1 MIARHAYITRMA
13 AKDFS
18 MVRRLSVALAAIL
31 ALSNP
36 VHSQTLGSAELGGSL
51 LKSSGSFLSGFS
63 GAYLAGRHAA
73 AQSDVDEAG
82 AYFSKALARDP
93 GNAGLMEQTV
103 IYQTAAGR
111 VKAAIPIARH
121 LAEIDPDHRMANLI
135 LTVDEFASGR
145 IAEAKMRLDSM
156 PEAFHPLVGA
166 LLAAWAAQG
175 VGEPAE
181 TLSTLDDRAIFRI
194 FGGYHKGL
202 IAALNNDLDAADEA
216 FQTAIRELRAP
227 TGRMAHAYGAVL
239 RMKGDNEGARALY
252 DAAIGVSVGDAML
265 EAEIA
270 ALEADQPATPLV
282 STSQEGAAEALFGL
296 ASALSQGQEAEARLS
311 LFYTRLAE
319 YLHPGLADAALLS
332 AEILEGQKQY
342 GLAVIAYESIKSDS
356 PLSRSAEIGRAEALY
371 RLEEN
376 DKAVEALT
384 TLARRE
390 PDAVDVHLA
399 LGDLMRRL
407 ERFSEGAVAY
417 DRSIKLMAAQGRENW
432 VLFYERGICYERS
445 GQWDLA
451 IADFR
456 KSLELEPDQPLVL
469 NYLGYSWLDRGEN
482 FEEALEMVRKAVA
495 QRPEDGYIIDS
506 LGWGY
511 YLTGDYENAVLELE
525 RAVEFRPVDPVI
537 NDHLG
542 DALWKVGRQLEAEF
556 QWKRALSFEPDDD
569 DLHRIIR
576 KLKVGLDVVL
586 EEEAA
591 KSDDP
596 SASVKDDG

>member
-1 MIARHAYITRMA
+1 
-13 AKDFS
+13 

-31 ALSNP
+31 AFSNP
-36 VHSQTLGSAELGGSL
+36 VHSQTLGGAYLGNGL
-51 LKSSGSFLSGFS
+51 PASGGNFLSGFS

-93 GNAGLMEQTV
+93 GNAGLMEQTL

-111 VKAAIPIARH
+111 VKASIPIARH

-135 LTVDEFASGR
+135 LTVDEFATGR
-145 IAEAKMRLDSM
+145 IAEAKIRLDGI

-166 LLAAWAAQG
+166 LLSAWAAQG

-181 TLSTLDDRAIFRI
+181 TFNVQDDRAIFRI

-202 IAALNNDLDAADEA
+202 IAALNDDLDAADEA
-216 FQTAIRELRAP
+216 FQNAIKELRAP

-239 RMKGDNEGARALY
+239 RNKGDDEGARALY

-270 ALEADQPATPLV
+270 ALEAGRPATPLV

-332 AEILEGQKQY
+332 AEILESQKQY
-342 GLAVIAYESIKSDS
+342 GLAVKAYESIQADS

-390 PDAVDVHLA
+390 PEAVDVHLA

-407 ERFSEGAVAY
+407 ERFSEGAIAY
-417 DRSIKLMAAQGRENW
+417 DTSIKLMAAQGRENW

-445 GQWDLA
+445 DQWDLA

-542 DALWKVGRQLEAEF
+542 DALWKVGRKLEAAF

-569 DLHRIIR
+569 DVHRIVR
-576 KLKVGLDVVL
+576 KLKVGLDTVL
-586 EEEAA
+586 AEEMPEA
-591 KSDDP
+591 DDP
-596 SASVKDDG
+596 SATVKDDG

>member
-1 MIARHAYITRMA
+1 MLR
-13 AKDFS
+13 S
-18 MVRRLSVALAAIL
+18 LSVVFAAIL
-31 ALSNP
+31 AASGP
-36 VHSQTLGSAELGGSL
+36 AQSQSLNGAYLGSGLPAAGGN
-51 LKSSGSFLSGFS
+51 FLSGFS

-73 AQSDVDEAG
+73 ARANVDQAG
-82 AYFSKALARDP
+82 AYFARALARDP
-93 GNAGLMEQTV
+93 GNALLMEQTI

-111 VKAAIPIARH
+111 VRAAIPIARH
-121 LAEIDPDHRMANLI
+121 LLELNPGHRMATLVV
-135 LTVDEFASGR
+135 TVDEFATGK
-145 IAEAKMRLDSM
+145 IAEARQRLETQPD
-156 PEAFHPLVGA
+156 AYHPLVQS
-166 LLAAWAAQG
+166 LLAAWAVNG
-175 VGEPAE
+175 DGGEAPTVAAP
-181 TLSTLDDRAIFRI
+181 DDRAIFRI
-194 FGGYHKGL
+194 FGEYHRGL
-202 IAALNNDLDAADEA
+202 IAALNGDLDAADEA
-216 FQTAIRELRAP
+216 FQAAIKELRAP

-239 RMKGDNEGARALY
+239 RRKGDDEGARKLY

-270 ALEADQPATPLV
+270 SLEAGEAPDLLV
-282 STSQEGAAEALFGL
+282 TSTQEGAAEALFGL
-296 ASALSQGQEAEARLS
+296 GSALSQGQDAESRLS

-332 AEILEGQKQY
+332 AEILEEQEQY
-342 GLAVIAYESIKSDS
+342 ALAVKAYETIPGDS

-371 RLEEN
+371 RLEEH

-390 PDAVDVHLA
+390 AEAIDVQLA

-407 ERFSEGAVAY
+407 ERFEEGAVAY
-417 DRSIKLMAAQGRENW
+417 DSAIKLMAAQGRENW

-482 FEEALEMVRKAVA
+482 LEEALEMVRKAVE
-495 QRPEDGYIIDS
+495 QRPEDGYIVDS

-511 YLTGDYENAVLELE
+511 YLTGDYENAVIQLEK
-525 RAVEFRPVDPVI
+525 AVEYRPVDPVI

-542 DALWKVGRQLEAEF
+542 DALWKVGRKLEAEF
-556 QWKRALSFEPDDD
+556 QWKRALSFEPEED
-569 DLHRIIR
+569 DLQRILR
-576 KLKVGLDVVL
+576 KLKVGLDEVL
-586 EEEAA
+586 KEESAA
-591 KSDDP
+591 ADSP
-596 SASVKDDG
+596 SATANDGG

>member
-1 MIARHAYITRMA
+1 
-13 AKDFS
+13 

-31 ALSNP
+31 AFSNP
-36 VHSQTLGSAELGGSL
+36 VHSQTLDGAYLGSGLPASGGN
-51 LKSSGSFLSGFS
+51 FLSGFS

-73 AQSDVDEAG
+73 AQSNVDEAG

-93 GNAGLMEQTV
+93 GNAGLMEQTL

-111 VKAAIPIARH
+111 VKASIPIARH

-135 LTVDEFASGR
+135 LTVDEFATGR
-145 IAEAKMRLDSM
+145 IAEAKARLDGM

-181 TLSTLDDRAIFRI
+181 TLNALDDRAIFRI

-216 FQTAIRELRAP
+216 FQNAIKELRAP
-227 TGRMAHAYGAVL
+227 TGRMAQAYGAVL
-239 RMKGDNEGARALY
+239 RMKGDDAGARSLY

-270 ALEADQPATPLV
+270 ALEAGQPATPLV

-342 GLAVIAYESIKSDS
+342 GLAVKAYESIQADS

-407 ERFSEGAVAY
+407 ERFSEGAIAY
-417 DRSIKLMAAQGRENW
+417 DTSIKLMAAQGRENW

-445 GQWDLA
+445 DQWDLA
-451 IADFR
+451 IVDFR
-456 KSLELEPDQPLVL
+456 KSLELEPDQALVL

-542 DALWKVGRQLEAEF
+542 DALWKVGRKLEAEF

-569 DLHRIIR
+569 DVHRIVR
-576 KLKVGLDVVL
+576 KLKVGLDTVL
-586 EEEAA
+586 AEEMPEA
-591 KSDDP
+591 DDP
-596 SASVKDDG
+596 SATVKDDG